1 MSTFATPN
9 SSAISRIEPAI
20 QLAVLTM
27 ALNLMG
33 LALPIAVAQIFD
45 RIIPNPGTSTLS
57 LIAVGIVAI
66 GAMDALL
73 RYARAAILARAGANF
88 AGAMTHRVLAQVL
101 LARPGAAGT
110 SPSQSLEYLSA
121 IGQLKEKY
129 NGQVL
134 VSLVELL
141 FLPMMV
147 AVIFWISTTAGVL
160 VTLALV
166 VFALRTWQDA
176 VRMRG
181 IGDRIKTES
190 EVRYNFLFNMLGA
203 MQAIKSL
210 GIEDIIL
217 RRYEALQGTLA
228 RGNYRLALV
237 TGRLLNSGSVAS
249 QMMVAGVLAFG
260 ALGVSRGTMTMGSV
274 SALVIIASRIMVPVQ
289 RAVFVFVQMK
299 NIGAARKKIEGV
311 LARPLIAAPDE
322 TIDIKNEGRLTLD
335 DVAFEREGKP
345 LFAGASLSIVPG
357 EVVALSGRSAAASTA
372 LLKLVAGIEVP
383 SEGEVR
389 LNGVPPT
396 RYPQWRLNRAVG
408 YVPSYGTMFRGTIRD
423 NLTRFGEV
431 DDDAV
436 MAVAAIM
443 EIDHLIK
450 ELPQGLDTEVLG
462 GATETIPPG
471 LVQQLTL
478 LRALATRPRLILLD
492 NVDRGLDQAGYAK
505 LHRFVGAVHGQA
517 SFIIVSDDANLLSY
531 ANKRFTLEG
540 EGLRPTMGFE
550 QTERVAYRDF
560 KL

>member
-217 RRYEALQGTLA
+217 RRYEALHGTLA